1 MNCPYCGGILSEI
14 PSLKE
19 NTISLICKNINCPFP
34 YLPEKKFEVNI
45 SRLIYN
51 IWNEAT
57 ELIIN
62 NIKLPENNENN
73 EEIKNFIK
81 ALLEKD
87 NTNIDLEN
95 IIKNNKLNKN
105 LIGLWLFSY
114 NEFTDTI
121 ETLDIFYP
129 PLELKSNK
137 AEEIK
142 KRIEKVRIKGGQ
154 GTVGFIQRS
163 GEPEILNNTQEDPRA
178 TVAVEDFLIRDF
190 SWVGIPVPLPE
201 IKNNEIKS
209 SERDTK
215 LIVSFFVPYFN
226 AWKNNREEVK
236 KSLIENLRKYEGQL
250 LLYKEKKNYENLLNC
265 IVKSGRLKE
274 GNISSETDLSGIY
287 TEILKRIV
295 EVSYLTFPIRYI
307 LFLTKDTSEEEF
319 SVESLYLDFKN
330 LSIDLHKKINL
341 CYLQGKQHPCDKDCI
356 ANNLWK
362 LFEECVQETIDID
375 DGKKEGGGFHF
386 EFLLSPKDTQ
396 KINNNKN
403 ELLKPMKDYFELF
416 IKIYNEKQIE
426 FEKKKIEDVITN
438 LAHNIIDFLFSKI
451 EKEDFEKELEILEKA
466 VFPKNDDKQNE
477 RKQLIENVVKIKE
490 LFKDAFLCLFYK
502 DVPYKISLIN
512 DNYKEELKE
521 PATINVICKAIES
534 KEGGIFERYKT
545 LLQAKENKKLSM
557 QGGEIKIGEIKINE
571 EKLLAF
577 SNDKGEK
584 YLKYLGLNNL
594 AIGEFIYKNFGRGEK
609 IKIKEKEEEKLIGAQ
624 IDNNNLINKLEK
636 IFIGEKEK
644 DFYIY
649 STSISNKKITLL
661 LRTTKEIEEN
671 LKNTIEE
678 YIEGLI
684 DELIEKIQQIE
695 ITKHALRSAVA
706 AIMSRNM
713 SHNIGSH
720 VLNYLSNPEELNN
733 LWII

>member
-1 MNCPYCGGILSEI
+1 MNCPYCGEILSEI

-19 NTISLICKNINCPFP
+19 NTISLRCENIKCQSPS
-34 YLPEKKFEVNI
+34 LTEKKFEVNI

-51 IWNEAT
+51 IWNDAT

-62 NIKLPENNENN
+62 NIKLPENNKNN

-81 ALLEKD
+81 ALLEQD
-87 NTNIDLEN
+87 NPNIDLKN

-190 SWVGIPVPLPE
+190 SWVGIPVPFP
-201 IKNNEIKS
+201 EIKS
-209 SERDTK
+209 SGKDTK

-226 AWKNNREEVK
+226 AWKDIEEEVK
-236 KSLIENLRKYEGQL
+236 KSLIENLRKYEDQL

-274 GNISSETDLSGIY
+274 ANISSETDLSGIY

-341 CYLQGKQHPCDKDCI
+341 CYLQGKNHPCDNNCI

-362 LFEECVQETIDID
+362 LFKERVHETIDI
-375 DGKKEGGGFHF
+375 GGGFYF
-386 EFLLSPKDTQ
+386 EFLLSQKDTQ
-396 KINNNKN
+396 KINNKN
-403 ELLKPMKDYFELF
+403 GLLKPMKDYFELF
-416 IKIYNEKQIE
+416 IEKYNEKIEE

-466 VFPKNDDKQNE
+466 VFGKSDINNKRAKLVNKAGQ
-477 RKQLIENVVKIKE
+477 IKE
-490 LFKDAFLCLFYK
+490 FFKDVLLCLFYK
-502 DVPYKISLIN
+502 DVPYKISDIN
-512 DNYKEELKE
+512 DKYKDKEELKE

-609 IKIKEKEEEKLIGAQ
+609 IKIKEEVEEKLTGAQ
-624 IDNNNLINKLEK
+624 IDNNNLITTLDG
-636 IFIGEKEK
+636 IFIWEKEK
-644 DFYIY
+644 RFYIY

-671 LKNTIEE
+671 LKDTIEE

-706 AIMSRNM
+706 AIMARNM
-713 SHNIGSH
+713 SHYGSH
-720 VLNYLSNPEELNN
+720 IEPGLQHRMATFEKEILNGVEVKNE
-733 LWII
+733 